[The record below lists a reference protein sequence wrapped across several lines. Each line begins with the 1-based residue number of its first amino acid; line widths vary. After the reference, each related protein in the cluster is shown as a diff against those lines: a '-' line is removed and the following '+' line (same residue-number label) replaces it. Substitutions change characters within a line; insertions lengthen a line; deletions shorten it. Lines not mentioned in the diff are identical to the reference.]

1 MANDL
6 DHLVAVVTGAARG
19 IGRAIAG
26 ELRAR
31 GARLILIDR
40 NADGVAATAEALGG
54 DQAAANWL
62 VADLENPDAI
72 VRLTEQVR
80 SIAPQVDV
88 LVNNA
93 GIEMDLPFDQITSEL
108 FDRVIA
114 VNLRAPLL
122 VAQSLVPL
130 FPGNGGSIVN
140 ISSIHADHAFPN
152 SIPYACSKAG
162 LVAQT
167 RNLALELAPR
177 HIRVNAVCPGY
188 IDTPMWDE
196 WIASSPDPASLASQ
210 TAALHPLGRR
220 GVPRDVASAT
230 AFLASPNAEWIT
242 GTCLVVDGGLTVR
255 THP

>member
-1 MANDL
+1 MTDEFL
-6 DHLVAVVTGAARG
+6 DLVAVVTGAAQG
-19 IGRAIAG
+19 IGRAIAE

-31 GARLILIDR
+31 GAKLILVDR
-40 NADGVAATAEALGG
+40 NAAGVACAAESLSGEDSEVRYVVLDLANSESISGLTAEVGS
-54 DQAAANWL
+54 
-62 VADLENPDAI
+62 
-72 VRLTEQVR
+72 LT
-80 SIAPQVDV
+80 AHVDV

-93 GIEMDLPFDQITSEL
+93 GIELDLPFEQITSEL

-122 VAQSLVPL
+122 LTQALMPL
-130 FPGNGGSIVN
+130 FPSSGGAVVN
-140 ISSIHADHAFPN
+140 ISSIHAERAFPN

-177 HIRVNAVCPGY
+177 RIRVNAVCPGY

-196 WIASSPDPASLASQ
+196 WLRSSPDPAALASQ
-210 TAALHPLGRR
+210 TEALHPLGRR
-220 GVPRDVASAT
+220 GVPQDVAAAA
-230 AFLASPNAEWIT
+230 AFLASPNAAWIT

-255 THP
+255 AHP